1 MSVVPKG
8 VLVGHGKLRLLS
20 TGLLAGIAVRIGLG
34 VWLVRDGAGLN
45 GAFLAMVCGEVV
57 TAVIVLLG
65 LREFLDRPT
74 PSSVGTVGR
83 PASAT
88 MLEDGSTALRLR
100 WGEAK
105 WAAVAFTGYWLLTA
119 IDVIVA
125 RHWLAT
131 EVSGWYA
138 AGATVAQIALLAPG
152 AIAALT
158 FPRLVGADVP
168 RLVGP
173 DTRPNQRLML
183 ALGSAAVAAIGFAA
197 AVLVSV
203 FATGTVKAFFGP
215 NYVEAASI
223 VGLLSFSGALLGL
236 VTVLLNYHLT
246 RGHQWVSAFC
256 WPAILIVI
264 VGAGIWHHSM
274 TEIAV
279 VMVVA
284 SSCACAGMLVIAWGR
299 AELPHDDLIE
309 QANLA
314 LLDADLDLTVV
325 VPYYNPGQLLVPTIE
340 RLLDV
345 LDASGA
351 SYEVIAVSDGSTD
364 GSDRELEAALPGRP
378 QLTNIVLAVNQ
389 GKGAALRIGL
399 AKGRGRYLGFI
410 DADGDLDPILLDSFQ
425 AMVRVYSPD
434 IILGSKRH
442 PLSEVEYPFLR
453 RVYSWGYQQVV
464 RVGFRLNIRDTQT
477 GIKLIRRD
485 VLSAVLP
492 RMLEKR
498 FAFDLEL
505 FVIARRLGY
514 KRFLEAP
521 IRLRHQFTSTVS
533 WRSVYRSLLDT
544 MAIWYRLRILHYYD
558 GDQAPATP
566 SSEQLRM
573 DPVLLHGSAGTAA
586 GSAGTLV
593 GGGGMSGAGGAHG
606 TGVVAGAGGDGRGG
620 RRDKAGRRRRR
631 TSAGLCTRSTRPQLL
646 APDLGHRPIAP
657 PPHGPTGRRPTAPPP
672 SPHGPTGPSPHG
684 PTGPSAR
691 RHAGTPARQA
701 RLAAGFCA
709 RQRRLSALWRARIPL
724 VRAHKAAVGRL
735 PTLGAHNPPVR
746 ATTRRSDASR
756 TRSPTGAG
764 THRLDHRWHTLRAR
778 SHDQL
783 RELTGRRPR
792 VYGQRRDGP
801 QPDREAERAAAQDVL
816 LERPWPAGSGAEAVL
831 AVVEVQPSAG
841 LRYQLVPV
849 AGRRQGLGRPPVGAE
864 AEMGG
869 ADRQEAAVAVRELAP
884 PRLTAVAVLLG
895 HDIGRL

>member
-1 MSVVPKG
+1 MPGIGQLQGGRRDRRRLTVAALTLAVNLGSFAYLVLVARSASPAVFGALAALAGITLLFEVPANALQVAVGRALASRSDRASGPAAGRPDTAPGGPDTAAGKVVARPLFLQASIWGLGVCLVLLALSPLVERFLHLPSVASALLLGAYALPVGVSVVPKG
-8 VLVGHGKLRLLS
+8 VLVGQGRLRLLA
-20 TGLLAGIAVRIGLG
+20 TGLIAGIAVRIGLG
-34 VWLVRDGAGLN
+34 VWLVRDGGGLN

-65 LREFLDRPT
+65 LREFLERPT
-74 PSSVGTVGR
+74 PSSTGAPGR
-83 PASAT
+83 PAGIAP
-88 MLEDGSTALRLR
+88 LEDGSTALRLR

-125 RHWLAT
+125 RHWLAA
-131 EVSGWYA
+131 EASGWYA

-173 DTRPNQRLML
+173 DTRPNQRLMF

-203 FATGTVKAFFGP
+203 FATGTVKAFFGA
-215 NYVEAASI
+215 NYVEAATI

-236 VTVLLNYHLT
+236 VTVLLHYHLT

-264 VGAGIWHHSM
+264 VGAGIWHRSM
-274 TEIAV
+274 TEIAT

-299 AELPHDDLIE
+299 AELPRDNLIE

-340 RLLDV
+340 RLLAV

-464 RVGFRLNIRDTQT
+464 RLGFRLNIRDTQT
-477 GIKLIRRD
+477 GIKLVRRD

-573 DPVLLHGSAGTAA
+573 DPVLLRGSAGTAA
-586 GSAGTLV
+586 GSAGTV
-593 GGGGMSGAGGAHG
+593 ASDGAGGVEAGDGGSGARGGGGA
-606 TGVVAGAGGDGRGG
+606 
-620 RRDKAGRRRRR
+620 AGRA
-631 TSAGLCTRSTRPQLL
+631 TPQP
-646 APDLGHRPIAP
+646 A
-657 PPHGPTGRRPTAPPP
+657 
-672 SPHGPTGPSPHG
+672 SV
-684 PTGPSAR
+684 
-691 RHAGTPARQA
+691 PARPA
-701 RLAAGFCA
+701 PN
-709 RQRRLSALWRARIPL
+709 SSP
-724 VRAHKAAVGRL
+724 
-735 PTLGAHNPPVR
+735 
-746 ATTRRSDASR
+746 R
-756 TRSPTGAG
+756 T
-764 THRLDHRWHTLRAR
+764 
-778 SHDQL
+778 
-783 RELTGRRPR
+783 
-792 VYGQRRDGP
+792 
-801 QPDREAERAAAQDVL
+801 
-816 LERPWPAGSGAEAVL
+816 
-831 AVVEVQPSAG
+831 
-841 LRYQLVPV
+841 
-849 AGRRQGLGRPPVGAE
+849 
-864 AEMGG
+864 
-869 ADRQEAAVAVRELAP
+869 
-884 PRLTAVAVLLG
+884 
-895 HDIGRL
+895 